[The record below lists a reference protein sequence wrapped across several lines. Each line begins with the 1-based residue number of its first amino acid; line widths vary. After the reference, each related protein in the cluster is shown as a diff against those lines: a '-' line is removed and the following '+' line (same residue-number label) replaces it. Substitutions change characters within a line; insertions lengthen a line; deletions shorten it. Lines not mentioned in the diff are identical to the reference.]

1 MSAFKLINLLLFSSL
16 ALLANLGPNTVN
28 ALSIDS
34 THLRLAR
41 HVHHDAIALHKR
53 DNVTTNTKRC
63 KSRPAASP
71 APASPSP
78 SPSPSPA
85 PAPQHAAS
93 PSPAPSPSPSPAPAP
108 APSTSGYTSNGGGKV
123 GIAYPLSD
131 AGPLKFFKTNKVSYV
146 YTWSPW
152 CPEGAAQ
159 LGYAC
164 APMLWGWKQ
173 VSDFQR
179 LVVKGYAS
187 HVLGPN
193 EPNQDTQS
201 AISPQDGANMW
212 RTYIDP
218 LKDQGYKLIS
228 PACTNAPSGI
238 KWMQDFH
245 AACQGCTVD
254 RHALH
259 WYGINY
265 QDMIDYLVQYHTAFP
280 NQPIWVTEFACQDFS
295 GQNRKCPNVWEFMAK
310 VQSFMDNT
318 PWIEAYFAFGVMY
331 DMYNVDPANQLL
343 GGNGQPNSLG
353 YYYINN

>member
-1 MSAFKLINLLLFSSL
+1 MSVSKLVNLLLISSL
-16 ALLANLGPNTVN
+16 ALLANLGPNTVH

-34 THLRLAR
+34 PHVRLAR
-41 HVHHDAIALHKR
+41 HAHHDAIALHKR
-53 DNVTTNTKRC
+53 DNVTKRC
-63 KSRPAASP
+63 KSRPAGASP
-71 APASPSP
+71 APASSP
-78 SPSPSPA
+78 S

-93 PSPAPSPSPSPAPAP
+93 PSPAPASAPAP
-108 APSTSGYTSNGGGKV
+108 APSPAPSPAPASSGSTGGGKI
-123 GIAYPLSD
+123 GIAFPLSD
-131 AGPLKFFKTNKVSYV
+131 PGPLKYFKTNKVQYV

-164 APMLWGWKQ
+164 VPMLWGWKQ

-179 LVVKGYAS
+179 LVVKGYAT

-218 LKDQGYKLIS
+218 LKDQGYRLIS

-238 KWMQDFH
+238 QWMQAFH
-245 AACQGCTVD
+245 SACQGCTVHA
-254 RHALH
+254 HALH
-259 WYGINY
+259 WYGIDA
-265 QDMIDYLVQYHTAFP
+265 QAMIDYLNQYHAAFP
-280 NQPIWVTEFACQDFS
+280 DQPIWVTEFACQDFS
-295 GQNRKCPNVWEFMAK
+295 GQNQKCPNVWDFMGK

-331 DMYNVDPANQLL
+331 DMFNVDPANQLL